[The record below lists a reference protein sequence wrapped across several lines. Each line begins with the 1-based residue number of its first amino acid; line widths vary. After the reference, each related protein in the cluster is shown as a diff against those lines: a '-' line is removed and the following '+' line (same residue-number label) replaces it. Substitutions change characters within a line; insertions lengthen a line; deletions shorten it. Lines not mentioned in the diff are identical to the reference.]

1 MQSDEKL
8 YEIIKRC
15 QQGRQEAFSQLLQLY
30 GPRLYGYYLRTSGS
44 AQQAEDFLQDLFVR
58 LLEKIKDYRHESKFD
73 NWLFKVA
80 ANLARDRARRKDNK
94 LISLNQSG
102 DDSETTAA
110 AGLVADQATPFEQI
124 QQNERHDRL
133 KQALGQLPQQDREI
147 IMLRHYGQLSFKEI
161 ADHFQIPIG
170 TALAKVH
177 RGLKKLKGI
186 LKDYE
191 YE

>member
-8 YEIIKRC
+8 NEIIKHC

-44 AQQAEDFLQDLFVR
+44 AQQAEDLLQDLFVR
-58 LLEKIKDYRHESKFD
+58 LLEKIKKYRHESKFD

-94 LISLNQSG
+94 LISLNQND
-102 DDSETTAA
+102 DDSEATPIAR
-110 AGLVADQATPFEQI
+110 LVSDQATPLEQL
-124 QQNERHDRL
+124 QEHERHDRL
-133 KQALGQLPQQDREI
+133 RQALQQLPQQDRQI
-147 IMLRHYGQLSFKEI
+147 IMLRHYGQLGFKEI
-161 ADHFQIPIG
+161 AEHFQIPVG

-191 YE
+191 NE